1 MNNALFISIVI
12 LGISIILLNIFHCIK
27 HNKPF
32 DQTAL
37 VNTILLTTGFL
48 SGLCLMAGT
57 VIEDFNKL
65 LEDSKL
71 YVFISGLTILAVSI
85 HQLHKDILKD
95 ALPTKF
101 GSYIFFGL
109 VSVIFLIA
117 MGIYLDIKI

>member
-1 MNNALFISIVI
+1 
-12 LGISIILLNIFHCIK
+12 
-27 HNKPF
+27 
-32 DQTAL
+32 
-37 VNTILLTTGFL
+37 L